1 MLKIIYTNKQS
12 RICIFPFFQ
21 HNLQNVIWDDV
32 NSVYRCPD
40 DNLIMSLKSK
50 SAIALGNGKFVIEQV
65 SISDPH
71 ADEVIVKMK
80 AAGLCH
86 TDYDSL
92 SWGKPI
98 VMGHEGAGIV
108 YAVGSNAERFSKG
121 DQVILNWA
129 TPCMSCFQCLKGNQ
143 HICEN
148 NSPVVAGGNGYT
160 PGHAHLDGTTWRDN
174 AIERSFNLGTLSEYA
189 IVKKSALVKVEEDD
203 LNFSAAAIISCGVM
217 TGYGSVV
224 NSAKLEAGSSAV
236 VLGCGGV
243 GLNVIQGCVISGAA
257 RIIAVDINPDKLE
270 MAKTFGATDVL
281 LADKNDAGLLNAALD
296 VKTLLGDRAADYA
309 FECTSIPALGAAPLA
324 MVRNAGTAVQVSGI
338 EEEITIDMRL
348 FEWDK
353 IYINPL
359 YGKCQP
365 QIDFPKL
372 MSLYKNGDL
381 KLDEMISKEYQLEDL
396 EIAFKDLLAGKNAK
410 GVIVF

>member
-1 MLKIIYTNKQS
+1 
-12 RICIFPFFQ
+12 
-21 HNLQNVIWDDV
+21 
-32 NSVYRCPD
+32 
-40 DNLIMSLKSK
+40 MSIHSK
-50 SAIALGNGKFVIEQV
+50 SAVATGDGKFVIEN
-65 SISDPH
+65 ITIADPH
-71 ADEVIVKMK
+71 PDEVIVKMK

-108 YAVGSNAERFSKG
+108 EKIGSGITDFTVGDA
-121 DQVILNWA
+121 VILNWA
-129 TPCMSCFQCLKGNQ
+129 TPCMTCFQCQEGNQ

-148 NSPVVAGGNGYT
+148 NSPVVAGANGHT
-160 PGHAHLDGTTWRDN
+160 PGHAHLEGSNRGGK

-189 IVKKSALVKVEEDD
+189 IVKESALVKVEQEN
-203 LNFSAAAIISCGVM
+203 LNFSAAAIVSCGVM

-224 NSAKLEAGSSAV
+224 NSAKLQAGSSVV

-243 GLNVIQGCVISGAA
+243 GLNVLNACEISGAG
-257 RIIAVDINPDKLE
+257 RIIAVDINPHKLE
-270 MAKTFGATDVL
+270 LAKQFGATDVI
-281 LADKNDAGLLNAALD
+281 LADKNDEGLNNVAAQ
-296 VKTLLGDRAADYA
+296 VKEMLGGRGADYS
-309 FECTSIPALGAAPLA
+309 FECTAVPELGAAPLA

-338 EEEITIDMRL
+338 EQDITIDMRL

-359 YGKCQP
+359 YGKCRP

-372 MSLYKNGDL
+372 IRLYKKGDL
-381 KLDEMISKEYQLEDL
+381 KLDQMITREYRLDDL
-396 EIAFKDLLAGKNAK
+396 ETAFDDLLKGRNAK
-410 GVIVF
+410 GVIVFD

>member
-1 MLKIIYTNKQS
+1 MPLE
-12 RICIFPFFQ
+12 
-21 HNLQNVIWDDV
+21 
-32 NSVYRCPD
+32 
-40 DNLIMSLKSK
+40 SK
-50 SAIALGNGKFVIEQV
+50 SAVAHGDGNFTIEKV
-65 SISDPH
+65 MLSDPQS
-71 ADEVIVKMK
+71 DEVIVQMK

-92 SWGKPI
+92 TWGKPI

-108 YAVGSNAERFSKG
+108 YQVGKEVSDFKIG

-129 TPCMSCFQCLKGNQ
+129 TPCMTCFQCQEGNQ

-160 PGHAHLDGTTWRDN
+160 QGHAHIEGSKWKGQN
-174 AIERSFNLGTLSEYA
+174 IERSFNLGTMSEFT
-189 IVKKSALVKVEEDD
+189 IVKESALVKVNDDD

-224 NSAKLEAGSSAV
+224 NSAQLKAGSSAV

-243 GLNVIQGCVISGAA
+243 GLNVIQACRISGAA
-257 RIIAVDINPDKLE
+257 MIIAIDINPEKLQLA
-270 MAKTFGATDVL
+270 MNFGATHTI
-281 LADKNDAGLLNAALD
+281 LAEKEDKGLIAASHKVVD
-296 VKTLLGDRAADYA
+296 MLGGRGADYA
-309 FECTSIPALGAAPLA
+309 FECTAIPQLGAAPLA
-324 MVRNAGTAVQVSGI
+324 MIRNAGTAVQVSGI
-338 EEEITIDMRL
+338 EEEITMDMRL

-359 YGKCQP
+359 YGKCRP

-372 MSLYKNGDL
+372 MRLYKNGSL
-381 KLDEMISKEYQLEDL
+381 KLDEMITRSYRLEEL
-396 EIAFKDLLAGKNAK
+396 AMAFDDLLLGKNAK
-410 GVIVF
+410 SVITFE